1 MSGVDFEVVSL
12 GEADNIE
19 VGEQA
24 PDFTRPLVNSEY
36 WEDVSLSALTAEG
49 PVILVFTTMDGA
61 FPATYMWNAI
71 RDRGWGTEEGPAAD
85 ATVVGLSISTPY
97 EHKTLVAERDMEY
110 RVFSD
115 PSNEVAEAYG
125 IVNDLDGMEGISEPR
140 PAIFAIDSDQVV
152 QYSWVASEWPD
163 FPDYDEAEAALA
175 DL

>member
-12 GEADNIE
+12 DDADSVE

-24 PDFTRPLVNSEY
+24 PDFTRPLVNAEY
-36 WEDVSLSALTAEG
+36 WEDVSLSDLVEDG

-61 FPATYMWNAI
+61 FPSTYMWNAI
-71 RDRGWGTEEGPAAD
+71 RDRGWGTAGGPAAA

-97 EHKTLVAERDMEY
+97 EHKTLVADRDVEY
-110 RVFSD
+110 RLFSD
-115 PSNEVAEAYG
+115 PSNEVAESYG

-163 FPDYDEAEAALA
+163 FPDYDEVEAALT